1 MWGGMCPRSA
11 CAFEPPLGYAGL
23 LRGPGQHE
31 RIVRLIRRRDHL
43 SNAVDTVR
51 EAAGATRDRVYA
63 EGYILGQLVPFLEGE
78 HADAL
83 DELRRYKREIGLL
96 GEE

>member
-78 HADAL
+78 HADTL